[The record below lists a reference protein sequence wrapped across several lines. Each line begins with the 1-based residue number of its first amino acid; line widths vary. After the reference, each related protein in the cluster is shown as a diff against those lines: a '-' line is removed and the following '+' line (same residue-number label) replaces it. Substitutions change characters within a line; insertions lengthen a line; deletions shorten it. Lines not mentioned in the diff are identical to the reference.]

1 MNYRRSIFYNYEG
14 FFGKPSKNK
23 EQTSRQPTTDEID
36 KKWMWLLMVDRLV
49 KELNMTPQQVFDMNY
64 LSALNWLSL
73 YTIKDNLK
81 KKDGNS

>member
-1 MNYRRSIFYNYEG
+1 
-14 FFGKPSKNK
+14 
-23 EQTSRQPTTDEID
+23 
-36 KKWMWLLMVDRLV
+36 MWLLMVDRLV

-81 KKDGNS
+81 KKDGNR